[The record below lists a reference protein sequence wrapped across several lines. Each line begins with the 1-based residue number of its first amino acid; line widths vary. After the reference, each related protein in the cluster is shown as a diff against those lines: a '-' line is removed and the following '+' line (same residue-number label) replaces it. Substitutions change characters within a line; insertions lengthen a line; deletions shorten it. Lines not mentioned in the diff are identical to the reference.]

1 MTLKDSIFILG
12 FALLGSGCVE
22 RDKNELMYIVEMDFG
37 EGDIAYAANF
47 PVEPYGAA
55 IFAAENTSDESKAKL
70 EGVIQAWP
78 ELWPD
83 IRKLLKDGI
92 EHDGLE
98 IDLGSD
104 DFIGFVTGLEADV
117 YKGDVA
123 DTFLRIEFDD
133 PPVWDFF
140 IQGDTVVHSQ
150 PVY

>member
-1 MTLKDSIFILG
+1 MTLRNSIIILG
-12 FALLGSGCVE
+12 FAFLVSGCGE
-22 RDKNELMYIVEMDFG
+22 GGKNELMDIVEMDFG

-47 PVEPYGAA
+47 PVEPYGSAL
-55 IFAAENTSDESKAKL
+55 FAAEDSSDTSKAKL
-70 EGVIQAWP
+70 KEVIQGWP

-83 IRKLLKDGI
+83 IRKLLTDGI

-98 IDLGSD
+98 IKLGSD
-104 DFIGFVTGLEADV
+104 DFIGFVTGLEEDV

-123 DTFLRIEFDD
+123 DTFLRIEFVD

-140 IQGDTVVHSQ
+140 IQGDSIVHSQ